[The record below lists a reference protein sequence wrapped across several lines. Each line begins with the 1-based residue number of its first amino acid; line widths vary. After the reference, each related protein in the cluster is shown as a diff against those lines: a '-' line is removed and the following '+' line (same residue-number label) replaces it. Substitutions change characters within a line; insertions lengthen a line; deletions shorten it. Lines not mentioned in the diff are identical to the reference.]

1 MWETC
6 QVFRT
11 LQQALYKIQE
21 VWASTLPQEQ
31 SKRRLRIRKLVP
43 KECLLLMGYE
53 EKDYLAMK
61 EIGMS
66 DSQIYH
72 CAGDALVP
80 NIVASLVGQ
89 MLPISEREVFNKIEN
104 YTDSLLKECFNV

>member
-1 MWETC
+1 M
-6 QVFRT
+6 
-11 LQQALYKIQE
+11 K
-21 VWASTLPQEQ
+21 
-31 SKRRLRIRKLVP
+31 KLRIRKLVP

-72 CAGDALVP
+72 CAGDSLVP

-89 MLPISEREVFNKIEN
+89 MTPMSEQEVFNKIEN
-104 YTDSLLKECFNV
+104 YTDSLVKEK